1 MKFSRSP
8 QEEVTINLTPLID
21 IVFLLLIFFMVS
33 TTFSKESQLRI
44 RLPDASPNAEVEQ
57 RPSRLVVAITA
68 SGDYS
73 IRGPNE
79 STGHHLLSRE
89 RSVLAQAMA
98 KAKAKAKAKVA
109 QGTDDL
115 VVVIRADRKTP
126 HEAVVRAMDVA
137 RKLGLVRITFST
149 QNPRNAD

>member
-44 RLPDASPNAEVEQ
+44 RLPDASPDAEVEQ

-79 STGHHLLSRE
+79 STGLHLLSRE
-89 RSVLAQAMA
+89 RSVLAQAM
-98 KAKAKAKAKVA
+98 AKAKAKAKVA

-149 QNPRNAD
+149 QKPRNAD

>member
-1 MKFSRSP
+1 MKFSRSS

-44 RLPDASPNAEVEQ
+44 RLPDASPDSEVEQ
-57 RPSRLVVAITA
+57 RPSRLVVAITK

-89 RSVLAQAMA
+89 RAVLAQAMA
-98 KAKAKAKAKVA
+98 KGA
-109 QGTDDL
+109 QGTDEL

-126 HEAVVRAMDVA
+126 HEAVVRVMDVA
-137 RKLGLVRITFST
+137 RKLGLVRITFAT
-149 QNPRNAD
+149 QKPRNAD

>member
-1 MKFSRSP
+1 MKFSRSS

-44 RLPDASPNAEVEQ
+44 RLPDASPDSEVEQ
-57 RPSRLVVAITA
+57 RPSRLVVAITK

-89 RSVLAQAMA
+89 RSVLAEAMA
-98 KAKAKAKAKVA
+98 KGA
-109 QGTDDL
+109 QGTDEL
-115 VVVIRADRKTP
+115 VVVIRADRNTP
-126 HEAVVRAMDVA
+126 HEAVVRVMDVA
-137 RKLGLVRITFST
+137 RKLGLVRITFAT
-149 QNPRNAD
+149 QKPRNAD

>member
-44 RLPDASPNAEVEQ
+44 RLPDASPDAEVEQ

-79 STGHHLLSRE
+79 SIGHHLLSRE

-98 KAKAKAKAKVA
+98 KAKAKVA
-109 QGTDDL
+109 QWADDL

-149 QNPRNAD
+149 QKPRNAD

>member
-1 MKFSRSP
+1 MKFSRSF

-44 RLPDASPNAEVEQ
+44 RLPDASPDSEVEQ
-57 RPSRLVVAITA
+57 RPSRLVVAITK

-98 KAKAKAKAKVA
+98 KGA
-109 QGTDDL
+109 QGTDEL
-115 VVVIRADRKTP
+115 VVVIRADRNTP
-126 HEAVVRAMDVA
+126 HEAVVRVMDVA
-137 RKLGLVRITFST
+137 RKLGLVRITFAT
-149 QNPRNAD
+149 QKPRNAD

>member
-1 MKFSRSP
+1 MKFSRSS

-44 RLPDASPNAEVEQ
+44 RLPDASPDSEIEQ
-57 RPSRLVVAITA
+57 RPSRLVVAITK

-98 KAKAKAKAKVA
+98 
-109 QGTDDL
+109 
-115 VVVIRADRKTP
+115 
-126 HEAVVRAMDVA
+126 
-137 RKLGLVRITFST
+137 
-149 QNPRNAD
+149 

>member
-44 RLPDASPNAEVEQ
+44 RLPDASPDAEVEQ

-98 KAKAKAKAKVA
+98 KAKAKVA
-109 QGTDDL
+109 QGADDL

-149 QNPRNAD
+149 QKPRNAD

>member
-44 RLPDASPNAEVEQ
+44 RLPDASLDAEVEQ

-89 RSVLAQAMA
+89 RSVLAQAM
-98 KAKAKAKAKVA
+98 AKAKAKAKVA

>member
-1 MKFSRSP
+1 MKFSRSS

-44 RLPDASPNAEVEQ
+44 RLPDASPDSEVEQ
-57 RPSRLVVAITA
+57 RPSRLVVAITK

-98 KAKAKAKAKVA
+98 KGA
-109 QGTDDL
+109 QGTDEL
-115 VVVIRADRKTP
+115 VVVIRADRNTP

-137 RKLGLVRITFST
+137 RKLGLVRITFAT
-149 QNPRNAD
+149 QKPRNAD

>member
-1 MKFSRSP
+1 MKFSRSS

-44 RLPDASPNAEVEQ
+44 RLPDASPDSEVEQ
-57 RPSRLVVAITA
+57 RPSRLVVAITK

-79 STGHHLLSRE
+79 STGHHLLRRE
-89 RSVLAQAMA
+89 RSVLAEAMA
-98 KAKAKAKAKVA
+98 KGA
-109 QGTDDL
+109 QGTDEL

-126 HEAVVRAMDVA
+126 HEAVVRVMDVA
-137 RKLGLVRITFST
+137 RKLGLVRITFAT
-149 QNPRNAD
+149 QKPRNAD

>member
-1 MKFSRSP
+1 MKFNRSA
-8 QEEVTINLTPLID
+8 QEDVTINLTPLID

-44 RLPDASPNAEVEQ
+44 RLPDANPDSEVELQ
-57 RPSRLVVAITA
+57 PSRLVVAITA
-68 SGDYS
+68 SGAYS
-73 IRGPNE
+73 SRGPNE

-89 RSVLAQAMA
+89 RSVLAQAM
-98 KAKAKAKAKVA
+98 AKVA

-126 HEAVVRAMDVA
+126 HEAVVQAMDVA
-137 RKLGLVRITFST
+137 RKLGLVRITFSN
-149 QNPRNAD
+149 QKPRDAD

>member
-1 MKFSRSP
+1 MKFSRSS

-44 RLPDASPNAEVEQ
+44 RLPDASPDSEVEQ
-57 RPSRLVVAITA
+57 RPSRLVVAITK

-79 STGHHLLSRE
+79 SAGHHLLSRE

-98 KAKAKAKAKVA
+98 KGA
-109 QGTDDL
+109 QGTDEL

-126 HEAVVRAMDVA
+126 HEAVVRVMDVA
-137 RKLGLVRITFST
+137 RKLGLVRITFAT
-149 QNPRNAD
+149 QKPRDAD

>member
-1 MKFSRSP
+1 MKFSRSS

-44 RLPDASPNAEVEQ
+44 RLPDASPDSEVEQ
-57 RPSRLVVAITA
+57 RPSRLVVAITK

-89 RSVLAQAMA
+89 RSVLAEAMA
-98 KAKAKAKAKVA
+98 KGA
-109 QGTDDL
+109 QGTDEL
-115 VVVIRADRKTP
+115 VVVIRADRNTP
-126 HEAVVRAMDVA
+126 HEAVVRVMDVA
-137 RKLGLVRITFST
+137 RKLGLVRITFAT
-149 QNPRNAD
+149 QKPRDAD

>member
-44 RLPDASPNAEVEQ
+44 RLPDASPDTEVEQ

-89 RSVLAQAMA
+89 RAVLAQAMA
-98 KAKAKAKAKVA
+98 KAKAKVA
-109 QGTDDL
+109 QGADDL

-149 QNPRNAD
+149 QKPRNAD

>member
-44 RLPDASPNAEVEQ
+44 RLPDASPDAEVEQ

-98 KAKAKAKAKVA
+98 KAKAKAKVA

-149 QNPRNAD
+149 QKPRNAD

>member
-1 MKFSRSP
+1 MKFSRSS

-21 IVFLLLIFFMVS
+21 IVFLLLIFFMIS

-44 RLPDASPNAEVEQ
+44 RLPDASPDSEVEQ
-57 RPSRLVVAITA
+57 RPSRLVVAITK

-89 RSVLAQAMA
+89 RSVLAEAMA
-98 KAKAKAKAKVA
+98 KGA
-109 QGTDDL
+109 QGTDEL
-115 VVVIRADRKTP
+115 VVVIRADRNTP
-126 HEAVVRAMDVA
+126 HEAVVRVMDVA
-137 RKLGLVRITFST
+137 RKLGLVRITFAT
-149 QNPRNAD
+149 QKPRNAD

>member
-1 MKFSRSP
+1 MKFSRSS

-44 RLPDASPNAEVEQ
+44 RLPDASPDAEIEQ
-57 RPSRLVVAITA
+57 QSSRLVVAITK

-89 RSVLAQAMA
+89 RSVLAEAM
-98 KAKAKAKAKVA
+98 AKVA
-109 QGTDDL
+109 QGSDDL

-137 RKLGLVRITFST
+137 RQLGLVRITFST
-149 QNPRNAD
+149 QKPRNAD

>member
-1 MKFSRSP
+1 
-8 QEEVTINLTPLID
+8 
-21 IVFLLLIFFMVS
+21 LIFFMVS

-44 RLPDASPNAEVEQ
+44 RLPDASPDSEVEQ
-57 RPSRLVVAITA
+57 RPSRLVVAITK

-89 RSVLAQAMA
+89 RSVLAEAMA
-98 KAKAKAKAKVA
+98 KGA
-109 QGTDDL
+109 QGTDEL

-126 HEAVVRAMDVA
+126 HEAVVRVMDVA
-137 RKLGLVRITFST
+137 RKLGLVRITFAT
-149 QNPRNAD
+149 QKPRNAD

>member
-1 MKFSRSP
+1 MKFSRSS

-44 RLPDASPNAEVEQ
+44 RLPDANPDSAVEQ
-57 RPSRLVVAITA
+57 QPSRLVVAITA

-73 IRGPNE
+73 IRSPNE

-89 RSVLAQAMA
+89 RSVLAEAMA
-98 KAKAKAKAKVA
+98 KGA
-109 QGTDDL
+109 QGTDEL
-115 VVVIRADRKTP
+115 VVVIRADRNTP
-126 HEAVVRAMDVA
+126 HEAVVRVMDVA
-137 RKLGLVRITFST
+137 RKLGLVRITFAT
-149 QNPRNAD
+149 QKPRNAD

>member
-1 MKFSRSP
+1 MKFSRSS

-44 RLPDASPNAEVEQ
+44 RLPDASPDSEVEQ
-57 RPSRLVVAITA
+57 RPSRLVVAITK

-89 RSVLAQAMA
+89 RSVLAEAMA
-98 KAKAKAKAKVA
+98 KGA
-109 QGTDDL
+109 QGTDEL

-126 HEAVVRAMDVA
+126 HEAVVRVMDVA
-137 RKLGLVRITFST
+137 RKLGLVRITFAT
-149 QNPRNAD
+149 QKPRNAD

>member
-44 RLPDASPNAEVEQ
+44 RLPDASPDAEVEQ

-98 KAKAKAKAKVA
+98 KAKAKVA

-115 VVVIRADRKTP
+115 VVVIRADRETP
-126 HEAVVRAMDVA
+126 HEAVVRAMDIA

-149 QNPRNAD
+149 QKPRNAD

>member
-1 MKFSRSP
+1 MKFSRSF

-44 RLPDASPNAEVEQ
+44 RLPDASPDSEVEQ
-57 RPSRLVVAITA
+57 RPSRLVVAITK

-89 RSVLAQAMA
+89 RSVLAEAMA
-98 KAKAKAKAKVA
+98 KGA
-109 QGTDDL
+109 QGTDEL

-126 HEAVVRAMDVA
+126 HEAVVRVMDVA
-137 RKLGLVRITFST
+137 RKLGLVRITFAT
-149 QNPRNAD
+149 QKPRNAD

>member
-1 MKFSRSP
+1 MKFSRSS

-44 RLPDASPNAEVEQ
+44 RLPDASPDAEVEQ
-57 RPSRLVVAITA
+57 RPSRLVVAITK

-98 KAKAKAKAKVA
+98 KGA
-109 QGTDDL
+109 QGTDEL
-115 VVVIRADRKTP
+115 VVVIRADRNTP
-126 HEAVVRAMDVA
+126 HEAVVRVMDVA
-137 RKLGLVRITFST
+137 RKLGLVRITFAT
-149 QNPRNAD
+149 QKPRNAD

>member
-1 MKFSRSP
+1 MKFNRSA
-8 QEEVTINLTPLID
+8 QEDVTINLTPLID

-44 RLPDASPNAEVEQ
+44 RLPDASPDSEVEQ
-57 RPSRLVVAITA
+57 RPSQLAVAITK

-89 RSVLAQAMA
+89 QSVLTQAMA
-98 KAKAKAKAKVA
+98 NVA

-137 RKLGLVRITFST
+137 RKLGLVIITFST
-149 QNPRNAD
+149 QKPRNAE

>member
-1 MKFSRSP
+1 MKFSRSS

-44 RLPDASPNAEVEQ
+44 RLPDASPDAEVEQ
-57 RPSRLVVAITA
+57 RPSRLVVAITK

-89 RSVLAQAMA
+89 RSVLAEAMA
-98 KAKAKAKAKVA
+98 KGA
-109 QGTDDL
+109 QGTDEL

-126 HEAVVRAMDVA
+126 HEAVVRVMDVA
-137 RKLGLVRITFST
+137 RKLGLVRITFAT
-149 QNPRNAD
+149 QKPRNAD

>member
-44 RLPDASPNAEVEQ
+44 RLPDASPDAVVEQ

-79 STGHHLLSRE
+79 STGQHLLSRE

-98 KAKAKAKAKVA
+98 KAKAKVA
-109 QGTDDL
+109 QGADDL

-149 QNPRNAD
+149 QKPRNAD

>member
-1 MKFSRSP
+1 MKFSRSF

-44 RLPDASPNAEVEQ
+44 RLPDASPDSEVEQ
-57 RPSRLVVAITA
+57 RPSRLVVAITK

-98 KAKAKAKAKVA
+98 KGA
-109 QGTDDL
+109 QGTDEL

-126 HEAVVRAMDVA
+126 HEAVVRVMDVA
-137 RKLGLVRITFST
+137 RKLGLVRITFAT
-149 QNPRNAD
+149 QKPRNAD

>member
-33 TTFSKESQLRI
+33 PTFSKESQLRI
-44 RLPDASPNAEVEQ
+44 RLPDASPDAEVEQ

-98 KAKAKAKAKVA
+98 KAKVA
-109 QGTDDL
+109 LGTDDL

>member
-1 MKFSRSP
+1 MKFSLSS
-8 QEEVTINLTPLID
+8 QEYLTINLKPLID

-44 RLPDASPNAEVEQ
+44 RLPDASPDSEVEQ
-57 RPSRLVVAITA
+57 RPSRLVVAITK

-89 RSVLAQAMA
+89 RSVLAEAMA
-98 KAKAKAKAKVA
+98 KGA
-109 QGTDDL
+109 QGTDEL

-126 HEAVVRAMDVA
+126 HEAVVRVMDVA
-137 RKLGLVRITFST
+137 RKLGLVRITFAT
-149 QNPRNAD
+149 QKPRNAD

>member
-1 MKFSRSP
+1 MKFSRSS

-44 RLPDASPNAEVEQ
+44 RLPDASPDSEVEQ
-57 RPSRLVVAITA
+57 RPSRLVVAITK

-79 STGHHLLSRE
+79 SSGHHLLSRE
-89 RSVLAQAMA
+89 RSVLAEAMA
-98 KAKAKAKAKVA
+98 KGA
-109 QGTDDL
+109 QGTDEL

-126 HEAVVRAMDVA
+126 HEAVVRVMDVA
-137 RKLGLVRITFST
+137 RKLGLVRITFAT
-149 QNPRNAD
+149 QKPRNAD

>member
-44 RLPDASPNAEVEQ
+44 RLPDASPDAEVEQ

-98 KAKAKAKAKVA
+98 KAKAKGA
-109 QGTDDL
+109 QGADDL

>member
-1 MKFSRSP
+1 MKFSRSS

-33 TTFSKESQLRI
+33 TTFTKESQLRI
-44 RLPDASPNAEVEQ
+44 RLPDASPDSEVEQ
-57 RPSRLVVAITA
+57 RPSRLVVAITK

-98 KAKAKAKAKVA
+98 KGA
-109 QGTDDL
+109 QGTDEL

-126 HEAVVRAMDVA
+126 HEAVVRVMDVA
-137 RKLGLVRITFST
+137 RKLGLVRITFAT
-149 QNPRNAD
+149 QKPRNAD

>member
-44 RLPDASPNAEVEQ
+44 RLPDASPDAEVEQ

-98 KAKAKAKAKVA
+98 KAKAKAKVA
-109 QGTDDL
+109 QGTDAL

>member
-1 MKFSRSP
+1 MKFSRSS

-44 RLPDASPNAEVEQ
+44 RLPDASPDSEVEQ
-57 RPSRLVVAITA
+57 RPSLLVVAITK

-98 KAKAKAKAKVA
+98 KGA
-109 QGTDDL
+109 QGTDEL
-115 VVVIRADRKTP
+115 VVVIRADRNTP
-126 HEAVVRAMDVA
+126 HEAVVRVMDVA
-137 RKLGLVRITFST
+137 RKLGLVRITFAT
-149 QNPRNAD
+149 QKPRNAD

>member
-1 MKFSRSP
+1 MKFSRSS

-44 RLPDASPNAEVEQ
+44 RLPDASPDSEVEQ
-57 RPSRLVVAITA
+57 RPSRLVVAITK

-89 RSVLAQAMA
+89 RSVLAEAMA
-98 KAKAKAKAKVA
+98 KGA
-109 QGTDDL
+109 QGTDEL

-126 HEAVVRAMDVA
+126 HEAVVRVMDVA
-137 RKLGLVRITFST
+137 RKLGLVRITFAT
-149 QNPRNAD
+149 QKPRNVD

>member
-44 RLPDASPNAEVEQ
+44 RLPDASPDAEVEQ
-57 RPSRLVVAITA
+57 RPSRLVIAITA

-98 KAKAKAKAKVA
+98 TAKAKVP

>member
-1 MKFSRSP
+1 MKFSRSF

-44 RLPDASPNAEVEQ
+44 RLPDASPDSEVEQ
-57 RPSRLVVAITA
+57 RPSRLVVAITK

-89 RSVLAQAMA
+89 RSVLAEAMA
-98 KAKAKAKAKVA
+98 KGA
-109 QGTDDL
+109 QGTDEL

-126 HEAVVRAMDVA
+126 HEAVVRVVDVA
-137 RKLGLVRITFST
+137 RKLGLVRITFAT
-149 QNPRNAD
+149 QKPRNAD